1 MLRQSLFYTVILLSS
16 IFLWLT
22 DFHWLLISIMVFP
35 RSIITYQGCDR
46 HCEERSN
53 LTRFIL
59 VIIERLLRCTRN
71 DVSPICSH

>member
-22 DFHWLLISIMVFP
+22 NRSLAIDLDYGLP
-35 RSIITYQGCDR
+35 RPIITYQGCDR

-59 VIIERLLRCTRN
+59 VIIERLLRCARS
-71 DVSPICSH
+71 DVSPIRSH